1 MKLVLGIKNGRSTR
15 WLAGLVAI
23 GAGAIL
29 TSACT
34 ASSAQD
40 ASTSTDPA
48 GGVAL
53 HPASGSVNSTPTWST
68 STACPAGYQGSAVF
82 RAVRPDG
89 TTYSISGAT
98 DTVTTPF
105 HGTLLGNVAEIASL
119 LNSVPNGTK
128 QKYVVV
134 CFSGPSLTGKEH
146 QEMSMFVTYSHET
159 YKSTYKS

>member
-1 MKLVLGIKNGRSTR
+1 VLGVKSGRSAR

-23 GAGAIL
+23 GIGLVL
-29 TSACT
+29 TSAC
-34 ASSAQD
+34 SSSGSQD
-40 ASTSTDPA
+40 SDPP

-53 HPASGSVNSTPTWST
+53 SPPSGSVFSTPTWST
-68 STACPAGYQGSAVF
+68 HTACPSGFQGSAVF

-98 DTVTTPF
+98 NFVTAPF
-105 HGTLLGNVAEIASL
+105 HGTLLGNIAEIASL

-134 CFSGPSLTGKEH
+134 CFSGPSLTGKSH
-146 QEMSMFVTYSHET
+146 QEMSLFVTYAHNS
-159 YKSTYKS
+159 YKTG

>member
-1 MKLVLGIKNGRSTR
+1 VLVIKNGRLMR

-23 GAGAIL
+23 GVGMVL

-40 ASTSTDPA
+40 TNTDA

-53 HPASGSVNSTPTWST
+53 NPASGSVFSTPTWST
-68 STACPAGYQGSAVF
+68 KAGCPAGFQGSAVL

-98 DTVTTPF
+98 DTVTAPF
-105 HGTLLGNVAEIASL
+105 HGTLLGNIAEVASL
-119 LNSVPNGTK
+119 LNNVPNGTK
-128 QKYVVV
+128 QKYVIV
-134 CFSGPSLTGKEH
+134 CFSGASLTGKSH
-146 QEMSMFVTYSHET
+146 QEMSMFVTYAHNA
-159 YKSTYKS
+159 YKTSTS